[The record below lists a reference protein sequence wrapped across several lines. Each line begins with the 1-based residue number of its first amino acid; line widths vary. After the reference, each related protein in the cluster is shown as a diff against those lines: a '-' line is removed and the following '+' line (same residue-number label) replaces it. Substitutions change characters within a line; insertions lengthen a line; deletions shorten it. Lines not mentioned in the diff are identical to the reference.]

1 MIDIDKWKA
10 DLEIAYK
17 VKDEFFGSDHPQSPI
32 PLIEGQKFKGLA
44 YYPPDP
50 KYRFE
55 LDLYDHK
62 EKKRLK
68 VRDRKGEE
76 RELIRWGEFRFKINS
91 KDCKLQAYKSDP
103 AEERLFVPFRDAT
116 SGKETYGAGRYLD
129 LEPERHLTTDGK
141 WIVDFNEAYNPWCVY
156 SDAYASPFVPSL
168 KLT

>member
-32 PLIEGQKFKGLA
+32 PLIERQKFKGLA
-44 YYPPDP
+44 YYSPDP

-76 RELIRWGEFRFKINS
+76 RELIRWG
-91 KDCKLQAYKSDP
+91 
-103 AEERLFVPFRDAT
+103 
-116 SGKETYGAGRYLD
+116 
-129 LEPERHLTTDGK
+129 
-141 WIVDFNEAYNPWCVY
+141 
-156 SDAYASPFVPSL
+156 
-168 KLT
+168 